1 MNGVTILNE
10 KVVHV
15 LPSYLVWFALAVF
28 VIGIISAYILDKINL
43 SDIIEAILVAI
54 CYACSLTLIILMLYV
69 FGLKFIPNY
78 MPKYKISNYVKY
90 QVTIDDNVKLNEF
103 MNKYQIIEQE
113 GELYTIRENK

>member
-54 CYACSLTLIILMLYV
+54 CYACILGLIILMSYILM
-69 FGLKFIPNY
+69 FTFIPNSEIATSDDY
-78 MPKYKISNYVKY
+78 IEY
-90 QVTIDDNVKLNEF
+90 QVTIDNDVKLNEF
-103 MNKYQIIEQE
+103 MNKYQIIEQK
-113 GELYTIRENK
+113 GKLYTIRENK